1 MNKADLLAKT
11 KTELLEIAQRLGL
24 RGVDTLKKEEL
35 ADRIH
40 VTQQRPKGTATRQ
53 RTVVGAIARKVADAV
68 KRRAVSKRTAM
79 AEAETANGRNAG
91 TAKSQSARP
100 ARRPKAKAAQ
110 TPKPAPV
117 EGDDITPPSDE
128 LSAHKFDVTPGR
140 LPPRQVFQEEHLG
153 ELPDAYGTGRLFL
166 AARDPHW
173 LYAYWD
179 LNWQQMADYRGQ
191 ASDGRLLLRVF
202 EKNHGDPIQTLTL
215 GHDSRNWYI
224 PVNKAATTYSAE
236 LGFWRHDGHFHVVS
250 RSREATTPP
259 DAVSAD
265 TTARFVTIPIDISFR
280 ELFGIIRGHMRTGEA
295 LADALHRLQ
304 LAGFHFPFK
313 VGLEL
318 GPWTSDQAAELERI
332 LGGDLFRR
340 IQMGSFEITEWLRR
354 RMQEELSSGMFSAF
368 SPGGSSWSGAP
379 QKGFWFAINAELIIY
394 GATEPN
400 AKVTIDG
407 KPIKLRTDGTF
418 SFHYSFP
425 DGQYKLPAVAVSA
438 AGDDKREVQLT
449 FERQSRAKSEV
460 GKVKQPAQLGSPAAA
475 SCAA

>member
-11 KTELLEIAQRLGL
+11 KTELLKTAQRLGL
-24 RGVDTLKKEEL
+24 RGVSTLKKEQL
-35 ADRIH
+35 AERIH
-40 VTQQRPKGTATRQ
+40 EAQRRST
-53 RTVVGAIARKVADAV
+53 GAAVRKPMSVSEAAGVDSDLI
-68 KRRAVSKRTAM
+68 KRRAVRKRAGM
-79 AEAETANGRNAG
+79 VEADAVATG
-91 TAKSQSARP
+91 KSQSARP

-394 GATEPN
+394 GATEPT

-407 KPIKLRTDGTF
+407 KPIKLRSDGTF
-418 SFHYSFP
+418 SFHHSFP
-425 DGQYKLPAVAVSA
+425 DGQYKLPVVAVSA

-449 FERQSRAKSEV
+449 FERQSRAKGEV
-460 GKVKQPAQLGSPAAA
+460 GKVKQPPRLKSPAAA
-475 SCAA
+475 